1 MAKSYYEILG
11 VAKTASDDEIKSAYR
26 KLAKKYHPD
35 LNPGDEHA
43 AQMFKDVNEAYE
55 TLGDPQKRAAYDRPT
70 SSSSSFGGGHG
81 GADFGGAGGASFF
94 DDFVDMF
101 SRQGKEQGGAASG
114 GDISLNVTLTFEE
127 AAFGVAKDVTVNRF
141 EPCSACRGT
150 GAKGGTQYTK
160 CNNCG
165 GIGKVRF
172 AQETPFGRVV
182 SMKACNVCGGTGK
195 IIKEPCPTCGGRGL
209 LRKNS
214 TLRIT
219 FPAGIEPNQIM
230 TVPGEGERSRNGT
243 KSGNLVLMINVMP
256 HKYFK
261 RKGLDLAIEVPVS
274 FSQALLGDKVMV
286 PTLKGQKVAFPL
298 PEGTQSGTTFKLKG
312 HGIENAKKGITGDLL
327 VTIDIELP
335 KNLTKEQ
342 RNKIKELHE
351 SIKPEQ
357 YDKSKEFANRK

>member
-11 VAKTASDDEIKSAYR
+11 ISKTASDTEIKSAYR

-35 LNPGDEHA
+35 LNPGDKVA
-43 AQMFKDVNEAYE
+43 ADMFKDVNEAYE
-55 TLGDPQKRAAYDRPT
+55 VLSDPQKRAAYDKPGGST
-70 SSSSSFGGGHG
+70 GGGSSRSG
-81 GADFGGAGGASFF
+81 GGSDFGGASFF
-94 DDFVDMF
+94 DDFVNMF
-101 SRQGKEQGGAASG
+101 NGQGKESGGSSSG

-127 AAFGVAKDVTVNRF
+127 AAFGVAKDITVNRF
-141 EPCSACRGT
+141 ESCSACRGT
-150 GAKGGTQYTK
+150 GAKGGTQYVK

-165 GIGKVRF
+165 GTGKVRF

-182 SMKACNVCGGTGK
+182 SMKACNVCGGSGK
-195 IIKEPCPTCGGRGL
+195 IVKEPCPTCGGRGL
-209 LRKNS
+209 LRKNT

-230 TVPGEGERSRNGT
+230 TVPGEGERSRSGA
-243 KSGNLVLMINVMP
+243 KAGNLVLMVNVMP

-261 RKGLDLAIEVPVS
+261 RKGLDLAIEVPIT
-274 FSQALLGDKVMV
+274 FTQALLGDKIMV
-286 PTLKGQKVAFPL
+286 PTLKGAKVAFPL

-312 HGIENAKKGITGDLL
+312 HGIENSKKGMTGDLL

-342 RNKIKELHE
+342 KSKIKELHE
-351 SIKPEQ
+351 SFKPEQ
-357 YDKSKEFANRK
+357 YEVSREFFKK